1 MLPEDAALAYIQ
13 KKLTNSRAKVEI
25 KTSDEWIMILTL
37 YIHFLEISSFSL
49 TKLYSITDLSKKYTI
64 VYCTL
69 YLSISTIFIY
79 SILH

>member
-49 TKLYSITDLSKKYTI
+49 NFL
-64 VYCTL
+64 V
-69 YLSISTIFIY
+69 
-79 SILH
+79 